1 MGPDIIRKLY
11 LESFGRPWPTPEQYL
26 QEMKQ
31 GLYDYEMAD
40 APGIYKLLQAEKK
53 AHMILVTEGINKE
66 DANKMRL
73 DWTRNIQEAIDRV
86 FSKYGNQASVLIL
99 PLGSMS
105 YAYIK

>member
-1 MGPDIIRKLY
+1 
-11 LESFGRPWPTPEQYL
+11 
-26 QEMKQ
+26 
-31 GLYDYEMAD
+31 
-40 APGIYKLLQAEKK
+40 
-53 AHMILVTEGINKE
+53 MILVTEGINME

-86 FSKYGNQASVLIL
+86 FSKYGNQSSVLIL

>member
-1 MGPDIIRKLY
+1 
-11 LESFGRPWPTPEQYL
+11 
-26 QEMKQ
+26 
-31 GLYDYEMAD
+31 
-40 APGIYKLLQAEKK
+40 
-53 AHMILVTEGINKE
+53 MILVTEGINME

-73 DWTRNIQEAIDRV
+73 DWTRNIQEDVDRV